1 VVLFGILAAQVFA
14 APQKKKDPPA
24 HATILG
30 TVFRD
35 PGFALPEAKVTLF
48 LLDDSAHNGR
58 RGKTSDSCEGA
69 AAPCAQKAEPKPKK
83 LDEAISNYRG
93 EYRFEVPAAEAK
105 YVVRATLKG
114 FKADEKEISI
124 SGEDRIEATLVLV
137 PESKK

>member
-1 VVLFGILAAQVFA
+1 MLLATQMFA
-14 APQKKKDPPA
+14 APQKKNPPA

-48 LLDDSAHNGR
+48 LMG
-58 RGKTSDSCEGA
+58 
-69 AAPCAQKAEPKPKK
+69 EPKPKK
-83 LDEAISNYRG
+83 LDETISNYRG

-114 FKADEKEISI
+114 FKADEKEVSI